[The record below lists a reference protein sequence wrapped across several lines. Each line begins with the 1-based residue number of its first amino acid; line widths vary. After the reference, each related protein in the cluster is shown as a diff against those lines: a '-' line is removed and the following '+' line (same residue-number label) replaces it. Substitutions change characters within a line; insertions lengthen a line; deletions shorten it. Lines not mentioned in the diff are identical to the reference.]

1 MKKFKQ
7 ILKMT
12 VLGIA
17 FIFSARA
24 TIAAINIE

>member
-7 ILKMT
+7 IAKLT
-12 VLGIA
+12 VLAVA

-24 TIAAINIE
+24 TIAAINID